1 MCSVLTTAKTT
12 RLEVVKTGQI
22 GSFGSLIFEVTHE
35 KVRTFDE
42 LTRSATA
49 RWSKHERF
57 GQKPRSE
64 FLGPDLDSI
73 SFKMRFD
80 AQYGVN
86 PKSEMDKLLDLCRS
100 GKADTLIIGGTP
112 IGRDQWVIT
121 SVKQSW
127 TAVDNQGR
135 VIVGTADVTMEEYMR
150 K

>member
-1 MCSVLTTAKTT
+1 MSLFASIPRLAEPQTALFSDRFTAKTT

-86 PKSEMDKLLDLCRS
+86 PKSEM
-100 GKADTLIIGGTP
+100 
-112 IGRDQWVIT
+112 
-121 SVKQSW
+121 
-127 TAVDNQGR
+127 
-135 VIVGTADVTMEEYMR
+135 
-150 K
+150 